1 VKAEKPVR
9 FRLSARQRW
18 IFRAM
23 ALLMPVLLLAGV
35 ELFLRMAGYGYP
47 TSFFLK
53 KSVNGREMLTDNW
66 QFGWRF
72 FPKEIARTPY
82 PVMFPLHKDPGTIRI
97 FVFGESA
104 AMGDPEPA
112 FGFPRMLQAMLELS
126 FPSNRF
132 EVINVAMTAINSHVI
147 REIAKDCA
155 SLEGDL
161 WLVYMG
167 NNEVV
172 GPFGGGTVFS
182 RQAPSLAFIHA
193 SLWLKQFRVVQW
205 IGSLSKPRD
214 AKWAG
219 MEMFLRQ
226 QVSRADPRMAKVH
239 DYFRRNLT
247 DIVETGIEAGAKV
260 IVGTVSV
267 NLRDCPPFA
276 AVHANSL
283 SESNIVKWDN
293 AMAYAFDLSRA
304 GNCAEARHGFEVAK
318 RAGGEG
324 DNHAG
329 WMFQMARCELALGS
343 NDSARTLFNS
353 AKEFDTLRFRA
364 DDGINAAIKVVTAPV
379 RLVDSEQLLAKQ
391 SSNSIPGA
399 ELFYEHVHL
408 TFEGN
413 YLLARAYFDEVVR
426 SLPTL
431 PQNARPPSLAQCG
444 QRLAWT
450 DWDRLQVY
458 EEVQKRLRQ
467 PPFTLQFGH
476 EDRDREWQAGI
487 DKLRADLTP
496 ERLSQL
502 APACRELLRQSADDW
517 VLRENFAGLLE
528 AAGDIPGAI
537 EQWNEVSRLL
547 PHDVQS
553 QYHLGNLL
561 DTLGR
566 SDEAI
571 VHFYAALRRDPN
583 SPETRN
589 GLALALAN
597 SGKVDAA
604 QREFETL
611 VRLKPQFTEAR
622 VNFGQFLARQGKVE
636 AAIAQYELALK
647 TDTNSA
653 AAHVNLG
660 RLMNQRGD
668 KTSAIAHYEAALRI
682 NPRNAV
688 AHFNFGNLLSATNA
702 AEAARHYEE
711 AVRAK
716 PDFAEAHA
724 ALGMELARTKQP
736 VEAEKHFVEALRL
749 QPEATEAHF
758 NYGVML
764 ANQKRFPEAARQ
776 FSRTLELNPAHPK
789 AREFLARVQGR

>member
-1 VKAEKPVR
+1 MKPEKPVR
-9 FRLSARQRW
+9 SRLSARQRW
-18 IFRAM
+18 VFRAV
-23 ALLMPVLLLAGV
+23 ALLLPLLLLAAA

-53 KSVNGREMLTDNW
+53 QRVNGREMLTDNW

-72 FPKEIARTPY
+72 FPKEIARTPQ
-82 PVMFPLHKDPGTIRI
+82 PVMFPLRKDPGTIRI

-147 REIAKDCA
+147 CEIAKDCA
-155 SLEGDL
+155 PLKGDL
-161 WLVYMG
+161 WLIYMG

-172 GPFGGGTVFS
+172 GPYGGGTVFS
-182 RQAPSLAFIHA
+182 RQAPSLSFIHA
-193 SLWLKQFRVVQW
+193 TLWFKQFRVVQW
-205 IGSLSKPRD
+205 ISSLSKPRD
-214 AKWAG
+214 AKWGG

-226 QVSRADPRMAKVH
+226 QVPRDDPRMAKVH
-239 DYFRRNLT
+239 DYFRRNLA
-247 DIVETGIEAGAKV
+247 DIVQTGNDSGAKV
-260 IVGTVSV
+260 IVGTVAV

-276 AVHANSL
+276 AVHGNRMD
-283 SESNIVKWDN
+283 SNRVAQWDA
-293 AMAYAFDLSRA
+293 AMSRGMKRMSNRQFPEAQQSFD
-304 GNCAEARHGFEVAK
+304 EAK
-318 RAGGEG
+318 RIGGDA

-329 WMFQMARCELALGS
+329 LFFQMARHDLALGS
-343 NDSARTLFNS
+343 NDSARVLFNS

-364 DDGINAAIKVVTAPV
+364 DDVMNTVIKSIPPLA
-379 RLVDSEQLLAKQ
+379 RLVDSQQLLAKQ
-391 SSNSIPGA
+391 SSNAIPGA

-413 YLLARAYFDEVVR
+413 YLLARAFFDEVVR
-426 SLPTL
+426 GLPAL
-431 PQNARPPSLAQCG
+431 PQNVQAPSLAQCG
-444 QRLAWT
+444 QRLAWS

-458 EEVQKRLRQ
+458 EEVQNRLRQ

-476 EDRDREWQAGI
+476 EERDREWQARI
-487 DKLRADLTP
+487 DKLRSELTP

-502 APACRELLRQSADDW
+502 ATAYREAVRQSADDW
-517 VLRENFAGLLE
+517 VLRENFARLLE
-528 AAGDIPGAI
+528 ATGDISDAI
-537 EQWNEVSRLL
+537 EQWKEVSRLL
-547 PHDVQS
+547 PHDIQS

-566 SDEAI
+566 SEEAI
-571 VHFYAALRRDPN
+571 VHFNAALRRDPS
-583 SPETRN
+583 SPEARN

-597 SGKVDAA
+597 SGKSDAA

-611 VRLKPQFTEAR
+611 LRLKPQFTEAR
-622 VNFGQFLARQGKVE
+622 VNLGQMLAKQGKVD
-636 AAIAQYELALK
+636 AAIAQYEQALK

-668 KTSAIAHYEAALRI
+668 KASAIAHYEAALRI

-724 ALGMELARTKQP
+724 ALGMELARTRQP
-736 VEAEKHFVEALRL
+736 IEAEKHFVEALRL

-776 FSRTLELNPAHPK
+776 FSRTLELNPSHPK